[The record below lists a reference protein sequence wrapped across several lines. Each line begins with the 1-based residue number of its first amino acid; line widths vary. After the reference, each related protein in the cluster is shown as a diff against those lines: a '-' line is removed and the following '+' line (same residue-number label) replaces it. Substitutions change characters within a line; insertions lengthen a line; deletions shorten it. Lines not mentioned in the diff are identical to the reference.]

1 MENNDCNNSIFTF
14 ATFFD
19 DLVPALK
26 IDFLLRNL
34 CKDIFFSM
42 KTYQSEMIFFTNL
55 TAFSEYLRIRN
66 LLQIKQM
73 LKRIELTQDNLF
85 LFYFC
90 LFVSNLNRLGFLLK
104 DVIVSFVWLFQSFDG
119 DDTFQLNRKILL
131 YLLNLDFVVVVLCYV
146 AVDRNQI
153 WATAICYISWHDWV
167 YVFLIKKHIQNT
179 KKRKTKKNK

>member
-104 DVIVSFVWLFQSFDG
+104 DVIVSFV
-119 DDTFQLNRKILL
+119 
-131 YLLNLDFVVVVLCYV
+131 
-146 AVDRNQI
+146 
-153 WATAICYISWHDWV
+153 
-167 YVFLIKKHIQNT
+167 
-179 KKRKTKKNK
+179 